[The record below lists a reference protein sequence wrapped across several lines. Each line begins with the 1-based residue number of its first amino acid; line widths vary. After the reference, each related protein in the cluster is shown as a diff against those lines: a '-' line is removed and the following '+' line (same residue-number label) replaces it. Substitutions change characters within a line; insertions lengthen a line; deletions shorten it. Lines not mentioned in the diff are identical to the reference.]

1 VDFGGLNRIPDLLSE
16 LLGASPSPVAQA
28 VPVAVG

>member
-1 VDFGGLNRIPDLLSE
+1 VDFSGLNRIPDLLAE